1 MALPGGFPLA
11 SSLPALGP
19 GRARYRCPMDDDDA
33 PYRRDYRPEFR
44 GSDLRRSGRD
54 PEPLD
59 QRLDRW
65 VSAGRQFVDGVAG
78 SRPGSRPPARGPEGR
93 GGGRGGFDGLGRWV
107 EERLDWLLED
117 GDDWREPW
125 QENGPRPQSQPTKRS
140 LAVNPPNPSQARS
153 SNPSNPATPPGI
165 APRRRLEAL
174 SRRGLAPQPPAS
186 PAPDGDAWPE
196 DESFSLP
203 RWQRPNSPGLG
214 SEPPAAPEAP
224 EGSGRPLPR
233 STRSGRRP

>member
-1 MALPGGFPLA
+1 
-11 SSLPALGP
+11 
-19 GRARYRCPMDDDDA
+19 MDDDDA

-54 PEPLD
+54 SEPLD

-65 VSAGRQFVDGVAG
+65 VNAGRQFVDGVAG

-93 GGGRGGFDGLGRWV
+93 GAGRGGFDGLGRWV

-125 QENGPRPQSQPTKRS
+125 QENGPRPQSQLTNRS
-140 LAVNPPNPSQARS
+140 PAAPNPSQARS
-153 SNPSNPATPPGI
+153 SNPANPAPGI

-174 SRRGLAPQPPAS
+174 SRRGQAPQPPAS
-186 PAPDGDAWPE
+186 VDPDGEAWPE